1 MTPANSRQSQKRNAA
16 VAELHFCG
24 GTARSMNSKFLA
36 SIGALSSLLGAA
48 EPASA
53 FEPAR
58 FLNAPASATAPAA
71 ASAVQYELELRLHG
85 SSGFTQALLEAG
97 IDRVD
102 VANASRLASD
112 QLSHDSSR
120 CDVKISISKT
130 IGRDAF
136 SLVRVMLTSEA
147 GQIVI
152 ERRGADLVL
161 ASKAAAR
168 KFPRLV

>member
-1 MTPANSRQSQKRNAA
+1 
-16 VAELHFCG
+16 
-24 GTARSMNSKFLA
+24 MNSKFLA
-36 SIGALSSLLGAA
+36 SIAALSSLLGAA
-48 EPASA
+48 ESACAS
-53 FEPAR
+53 ETAR
-58 FLNAPASATAPAA
+58 FLNAPASAIAPAA
-71 ASAVQYELELRLHG
+71 ASAVQYELDLRLRG
-85 SSGFTQALLEAG
+85 SSGFMQVLLEAG
-97 IDRVD
+97 IDRDD

-112 QLSHDSSR
+112 QLRHDSSR
-120 CDVKISISKT
+120 CDVKVSISRP

-136 SLVRVMLTSEA
+136 RLVRVMLTSEA